1 MENRS
6 ALTASNSIVSDA
18 NVSLEQ
24 SDEFSNDVTP
34 NPDLYNTSK
43 GGEGKKKKK
52 SKKVSKPEKY
62 YPLERERGQ
71 AWGEGKKSEGK
82 HKSKSHFRKS
92 TDGGAAGG
100 KPKKPCNCGAGVK

>member
-1 MENRS
+1 MQNQPEGDLATPDFMS
-6 ALTASNSIVSDA
+6 FSNSDLSQRGDF
-18 NVSLEQ
+18 SE
-24 SDEFSNDVTP
+24 EFSNDVTL

-62 YPLERERGQ
+62 YP
-71 AWGEGKKSEGK
+71 GEGKKSEGK

-92 TDGGAAGG
+92 GDGGTGG

>member
-1 MENRS
+1 MQNQLEGDLATPDFMS
-6 ALTASNSIVSDA
+6 FSNSDFSQRSDL
-18 NVSLEQ
+18 SE
-24 SDEFSNDVTP
+24 EFSNDVTL

-62 YPLERERGQ
+62 YP
-71 AWGEGKKSEGK
+71 GEGKKSEGK

-92 TDGGAAGG
+92 ETAG